1 MRDYIKWYKDSM
13 VQVIIITFLVWY
25 LSMATLLLCSGCIM
39 NSNITLGGVSTLQS
53 PRDNEAATS
62 KQGVQEVEEV
72 EDMNSTGILPWLLDK
87 TLGHK

>member
-1 MRDYIKWYKDSM
+1 MKKLRVFSAIGC
-13 VQVIIITFLVWY
+13 VCGFIAL
-25 LSMATLLLCSGCIM
+25 LLLLCSSCIM

-53 PRDNEAATS
+53 PRDNEAGTSS
-62 KQGVQEVEEV
+62 KQEVKEVQEV